1 MARMEQTNRP
11 LVLGKRAVP
20 QGSHQPRGEA
30 TRWDGRRPECRWR
43 GATCG
48 ARTAGA
54 GAERPPAPRCHLPNW
69 SNLAGRRLGLATP
82 HHDERRPLCTCHPQ
96 SKNHLAPNT
105 STDLLTM
112 RPAAQHRMKAA
123 LGDDRPTP
131 PPTHRA
137 RVADAPTPRPARD
150 GPPWHHG
157 ILSNETPM
165 LPSRLATPAARDD
178 VAARMSGTGRAESRL
193 GSCPTSLEHPSISSN
208 TSTCLLEC
216 GRLCNPCCSMW
227 TVEFCTR
234 RADAGAT
241 KPRRRAINEQQ
252 GFAYMRQRSE
262 RTTDIANAPFWLP
275 VAYPERK

>member
-1 MARMEQTNRP
+1 MGQTNRP
-11 LVLGKRAVP
+11 LGLGKRAVP

-69 SNLAGRRLGLATP
+69 TNLAGCRLGLATP
-82 HHDERRPLCTCHPQ
+82 HHDEIRPLCTCHPQ
-96 SKNHLAPNT
+96 PKNHLAPKT
-105 STDLLTM
+105 STDQLRM
-112 RPAAQHRMKAA
+112 RPATQHRMKAA

-137 RVADAPTPRPARD
+137 RVANAPTPRPARD

-193 GSCPTSLEHPSISSN
+193 GSCPTNQPRASQHQLEHIYMLAGMRQVVQSMLQHGQWNFAPPSRCWCHRAAQTRHQRATGVS
-208 TSTCLLEC
+208 TSPHT
-216 GRLCNPCCSMW
+216 
-227 TVEFCTR
+227 
-234 RADAGAT
+234 
-241 KPRRRAINEQQ
+241 
-252 GFAYMRQRSE
+252 RQRSE
-262 RTTDIANAPFWLP
+262 RTTDIANAPFWQRRL
-275 VAYPERK
+275 